1 MVDEE
6 KTAWVSAISAGL
18 GLLAYLVFSVVSIG
32 IHPAVE
38 DIGFAFPLLACMFG
52 IVIPIWLLR
61 GSLLRRSET
70 LEIERDERD
79 ADIARRGDQAR
90 QRLLLI
96 TCVIVLSLA
105 LNKEEHFW
113 IAGAAF
119 AGVCLSFVIGAGV
132 QISGYRH
139 GVNAR

>member
-6 KTAWVSAISAGL
+6 KTAWISAILAGL
-18 GLLAYLVFSVVSIG
+18 GLLAYLVFSVVSLG
-32 IHPAVE
+32 SHPAVE
-38 DIGFAFPLLACMFG
+38 DIGFEFPLLGCMFG
-52 IVIPIWLLR
+52 TVVPIWLLR
-61 GSLLRRSET
+61 GSLLRRSGT

-79 ADIARRGDQAR
+79 LDIARRGDQAR
-90 QRLLLI
+90 HRLLLL

-113 IAGAAF
+113 IAGAVF

-132 QISGYRH
+132 QIGGYRN